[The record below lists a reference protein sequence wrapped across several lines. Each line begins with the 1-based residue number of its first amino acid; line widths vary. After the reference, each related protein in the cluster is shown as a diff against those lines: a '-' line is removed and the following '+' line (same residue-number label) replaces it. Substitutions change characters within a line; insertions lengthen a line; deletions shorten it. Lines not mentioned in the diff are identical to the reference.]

1 MGQTAERLLELLDQ
15 YGGDEKQILR
25 ENRELEYF
33 YALSDMRENL
43 LEWYPFGREDA
54 LLQIGSGFGAM
65 TGLFAA
71 RAGEVTVLDGDE
83 EDLAVNRRRHGGRDN
98 INYVNCTLDEY
109 AARAAKGGET
119 APGGAGLYDCVTL
132 VDGLGE
138 NPEETIALAKSLVRP
153 GGVLLLAADNPL
165 GLKHWAGAPAEAGA
179 MGRTRLLEL
188 LPGAECYYPLP
199 DYRAASEIYS
209 DGRLP
214 GKGDLTGM
222 VISYDYPQFLR
233 TDVGASWDK
242 ICQEG
247 SFREFANSYLMV
259 WRRHG

>member
-1 MGQTAERLLELLDQ
+1 MGQTAERLLELLEQ

-98 INYVNCTLDEY
+98 INYVNCTPDEY

-138 NPEETIALAKSLVRP
+138 NPEETIALAKEKGAHAVLV
-153 GGVLLLAADNPL
+153 
-165 GLKHWAGAPAEAGA
+165 
-179 MGRTRLLEL
+179 LEN
-188 LPGAECYYPLP
+188 G
-199 DYRAASEIYS
+199 SE
-209 DGRLP
+209 
-214 GKGDLTGM
+214 
-222 VISYDYPQFLR
+222 
-233 TDVGASWDK
+233 
-242 ICQEG
+242 
-247 SFREFANSYLMV
+247 
-259 WRRHG
+259 RRVEL